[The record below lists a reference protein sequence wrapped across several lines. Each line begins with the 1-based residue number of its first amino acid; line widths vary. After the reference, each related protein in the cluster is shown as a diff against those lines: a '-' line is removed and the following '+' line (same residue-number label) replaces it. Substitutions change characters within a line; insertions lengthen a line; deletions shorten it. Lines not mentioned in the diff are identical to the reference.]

1 MIPAYVNVDVVRV
14 LGKGGD
20 LRGVSHGGNW
30 EVNSFFRVAFA
41 CSGEHWNAQS
51 GGEFPPRPL
60 ARMSRRATSRGTS
73 SSRAGALRSSAAT
86 ILRFLT
92 E

>member
-1 MIPAYVNVDVVRV
+1 
-14 LGKGGD
+14 
-20 LRGVSHGGNW
+20 
-30 EVNSFFRVAFA
+30 
-41 CSGEHWNAQS
+41 
-51 GGEFPPRPL
+51 
-60 ARMSRRATSRGTS
+60 MSRRATSRGTS